1 MSIKKTQL
9 LKMSTRVKK
18 KNWLSI
24 QNLYLNKFSNKKAY
38 AQKDAKCIDET
49 LQSTQEK
56 KLIHGKAKRDL
67 ISCNYFYFALHH
79 PIRVCF

>member
-1 MSIKKTQL
+1 
-9 LKMSTRVKK
+9 MSTRVKK

-56 KLIHGKAKRDL
+56 KNEFTEKQREI
-67 ISCNYFYFALHH
+67 
-79 PIRVCF
+79 